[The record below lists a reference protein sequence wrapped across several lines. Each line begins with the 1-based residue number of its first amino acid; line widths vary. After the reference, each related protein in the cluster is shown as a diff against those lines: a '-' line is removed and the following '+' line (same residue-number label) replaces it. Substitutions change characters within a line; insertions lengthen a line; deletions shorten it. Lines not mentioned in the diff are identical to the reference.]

1 MVGDKPEEG
10 ILGVA
15 ELFQGRQEATNLMV
29 QMGHQ
34 AIVACQQAPLI
45 VGLEAPF
52 FTINARH
59 GIHQLLPIA

>member
-1 MVGDKPEEG
+1 MVGDKPEES

-52 FTINARH
+52 FTINARNS
-59 GIHQLLPIA
+59 IH

>member
-10 ILGVA
+10 ILSMA

-29 QMGHQ
+29 QMSHQ
-34 AIVACQQAPLI
+34 AIVAGQQAPLI

-52 FTINARH
+52 FTINARNS
-59 GIHQLLPIA
+59 IH